1 MTLRK
6 RARDRGQSHHP
17 NHRLFGKRLFG
28 SLSNYAD
35 PFIKKPSPKLRESLP
50 SLPSLDLGDE
60 YDVIPD
66 LDVAISQLPTR
77 RLSCRIKGNEKMDS
91 LSDDDS
97 ERPATPGPSRQSI
110 IPAPF
115 CSHQATIM
123 VHHSRVLTEAA
134 VTGLLDMTRIIAD
147 FLTSRKTKKL
157 PPPSKAAT
165 RPADPLRRLPSP
177 RPLARSPTLSLS
189 SVPTTGKGKRVLEGK
204 GGNSKIGD
212 ADSLAT
218 LSPPSTSF
226 RRSSQDIESALVDE
240 APVFKKRRVRAATD
254 APSATHGRKQRKKRS
269 GVTGVGPSPIS
280 EHCPNVPTSPSTVT
294 ANFQKHRTFWT
305 LDRPVVIRLA
315 DGGTRTVFR
324 LHMSQLTMKSELLK
338 QLLHPGSSAEAKGE
352 TIRDPLVYYIPENL
366 GLKLKGFEWLL
377 KVMPDAI

>member
-1 MTLRK
+1 
-6 RARDRGQSHHP
+6 
-17 NHRLFGKRLFG
+17 
-28 SLSNYAD
+28 
-35 PFIKKPSPKLRESLP
+35 
-50 SLPSLDLGDE
+50 
-60 YDVIPD
+60 
-66 LDVAISQLPTR
+66 
-77 RLSCRIKGNEKMDS
+77 MDS

-134 VTGLLDMTRIIAD
+134 VTGLLDMTRILAD

-212 ADSLAT
+212 VDSLAT
-218 LSPPSTSF
+218 LPPPSTSF
-226 RRSSQDIESALVDE
+226 RRSGQDIESAPVDE

-377 KVMPDAI
+377 KVMLDAI